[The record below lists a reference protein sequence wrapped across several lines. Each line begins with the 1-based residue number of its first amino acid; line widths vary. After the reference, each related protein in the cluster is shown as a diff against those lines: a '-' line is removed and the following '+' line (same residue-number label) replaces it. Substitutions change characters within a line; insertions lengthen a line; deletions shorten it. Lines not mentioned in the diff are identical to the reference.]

1 MFLLNQL
8 VVYILPTVM
17 SCVTGNPT
25 MDLFYLLKENFKSL
39 LYNSLITVKHFDK
52 FSYLSRIR
60 LHISGSIE
68 SNLAYTKVSVV
79 VSQYMGSLWYPL
91 TSSMHTNRQTISVV
105 VSEIMPA
112 FSLWCKTWCCQKSY
126 QIHNQRIIREV
137 WEESLY
143 CLPY

>member
-112 FSLWCKTWCCQKSY
+112 FSL
-126 QIHNQRIIREV
+126 
-137 WEESLY
+137 
-143 CLPY
+143 

>member
-1 MFLLNQL
+1 
-8 VVYILPTVM
+8 M

-68 SNLAYTKVSVV
+68 SNLAYTKYRWLS
-79 VSQYMGSLWYPL
+79 P
-91 TSSMHTNRQTISVV
+91 N
-105 VSEIMPA
+105 
-112 FSLWCKTWCCQKSY
+112 TWEAY
-126 QIHNQRIIREV
+126 GTH
-137 WEESLY
+137 
-143 CLPY
+143 